1 LKGVL
6 AREKAAI
13 GLFVTLAPPTK
24 EMIKEAAAAG
34 MYESPHHGAF
44 PKLQILTIEGLLSG
58 KERAQYPD
66 MAYGA
71 QTFKHAKTEN
81 KKTDQQKLF

>member
-1 LKGVL
+1 
-6 AREKAAI
+6 
-13 GLFVTLAPPTK
+13 
-24 EMIKEAAAAG
+24 

-81 KKTDQQKLF
+81 QKTDQQKLF